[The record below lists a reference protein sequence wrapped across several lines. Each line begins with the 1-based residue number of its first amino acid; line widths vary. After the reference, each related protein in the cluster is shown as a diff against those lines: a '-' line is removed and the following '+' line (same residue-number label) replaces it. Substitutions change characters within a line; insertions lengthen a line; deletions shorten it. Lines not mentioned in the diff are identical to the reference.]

1 MIDPERKVESESF
14 VGKKKDGAKVRV
26 REREREAT
34 TLERT
39 EVSCFLLFDIFS
51 KKSTASFEI
60 EYDRF

>member
-1 MIDPERKVESESF
+1 MIDPERKVDFESF
-14 VGKKKDGAKVRV
+14 VGKKKDGAKVRI
-26 REREREAT
+26 REREAT